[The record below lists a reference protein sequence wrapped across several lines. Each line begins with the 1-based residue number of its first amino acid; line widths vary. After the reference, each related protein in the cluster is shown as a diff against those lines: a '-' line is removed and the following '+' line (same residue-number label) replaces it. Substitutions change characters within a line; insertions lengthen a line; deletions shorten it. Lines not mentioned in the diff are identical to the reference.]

1 MELCSELRRT
11 NPREWASV
19 LPDLPEHVWGAGA
32 AVLAAQ
38 VISQGRLPPCEGFP
52 ASAGAVSLSP
62 YAIMRKASFRSLL
75 YVPGVPASVVTLD
88 ELVVREPWALQ
99 PGAVEPMLD
108 HDGSPTLPREAWA
121 RAAWIFSQDPD
132 CKFVVLPTLQ
142 RMEQPRNR
150 WKMIVATYHIA
161 RTDAMEQAAFYVAS
175 KVEQFVDEFVFGA
188 SCIGWNPPRDARL
201 PFEGSIRYCQVI
213 S

>member
-11 NPREWASV
+11 NPREWSSV

-38 VISQGRLPPCEGFP
+38 LVSQGRLPPCEGFP
-52 ASAGAVSLSP
+52 SCTGTVVLCPHAS
-62 YAIMRKASFRSLL
+62 MRKASYRSLL
-75 YVPGVPASVVTLD
+75 YVAGAPASVVTLD
-88 ELVVREPWALQ
+88 ELVVPDPAALQ
-99 PGAVEPMLD
+99 HGAVEPMLD
-108 HDGSPTLPREAWA
+108 HDGAPTLPREAWA
-121 RAAWIFSQDPD
+121 RAAWIFSQDPE

-142 RMEQPRNR
+142 RLERPRER
-150 WKMIVATYHIA
+150 WQMIVATYHLA

-188 SCIGWNPPRDARL
+188 SCIGWNPPRDAQI
-201 PFEGSIRYCQVI
+201 PFEGSIRFCQVI